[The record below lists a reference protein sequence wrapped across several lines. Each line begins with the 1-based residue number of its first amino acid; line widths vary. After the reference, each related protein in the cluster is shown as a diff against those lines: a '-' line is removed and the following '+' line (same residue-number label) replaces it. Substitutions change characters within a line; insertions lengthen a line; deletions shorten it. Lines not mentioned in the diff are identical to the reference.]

1 MNQILQGI
9 SAILTGREKAK
20 FYKLILFDL
29 VIGVLDIA
37 FLGALLF
44 VLNLYTKNSVSAKAS
59 FLPRAL
65 LNPGS
70 LLLITLFFALFSIKN
85 FFGYAGLK
93 SQHHFFYGVASRLS
107 QRNILNYLSGDY
119 NRFVDVDSSVQIR
132 HISQQPIE
140 FSRYILTN
148 VQQIVSQLILI
159 FFTVI
164 AILFYH
170 PTLFL
175 LLFILLLPP
184 VVLLGWYIRKKL
196 KDVRDNIKLANE
208 KTLQHLHESLTGYV
222 ESNIYQK
229 DDFFTDRYS
238 AYQNHLNDNIA
249 TQQTLQSLP
258 SRLVEVFAVLGF
270 LVLVAI
276 NKLSAG
282 ALAVDMLTVGIF
294 MAAAYKIIP
303 GIVKILNSSGQI
315 KTYKF
320 TITDL
325 LAATDR
331 ILLLKRVEPA
341 QAISALAF
349 ESISFK
355 YKDRPVLNNLN
366 FDIRP
371 GDFIGISGNSGKGKT
386 TILHI
391 LLGFLQPD
399 NGNICINR
407 EKSNAEDRAR
417 YRSRISY
424 VKQQPFFINDTVL
437 KNITLSEYDHFPN
450 KTKEVVALSGVDKLV
465 EKYPAGLNEI
475 ITENGKN
482 ISGGQR
488 QRVML
493 ARALYHDF
501 DLLILDE
508 PFSEMDS
515 ASETGILEKLRSLTL
530 DGKMIL
536 FITHNKKSL
545 EYCNKIIALDE
556 E

>member
-9 SAILTGREKAK
+9 SAILNGREKAK

-29 VIGVLDIA
+29 VIGILDIA

-44 VLNLYTKNSVSAKAS
+44 VLNLYTKNAVPAKAS
-59 FLPRAL
+59 FLPREL

-70 LLLITLFFALFSIKN
+70 LLLIGVFFVLFSVKN
-85 FFGYAGLK
+85 LFGYAGLK
-93 SQHHFFYGVASRLS
+93 SQHHFFYSVASRLS
-107 QRNILNYLSGDY
+107 KRNLLNYFSGDY
-119 NRFVDVDSSVQIR
+119 ARFVNIDSSVRVRQIAN
-132 HISQQPIE
+132 QPIE
-140 FSRYILTN
+140 FSHYILIN
-148 VQQIVSQLILI
+148 IQQIVSQVILI
-159 FFTVI
+159 SCTVV

-184 VVLLGWYIRKKL
+184 VVSLGWYIRKKL
-196 KDVRDNIKLANE
+196 KDIRINIKSANE

-229 DDFFTDRYS
+229 DDFFTERHS
-238 AYQNHLNDNIA
+238 ACQNQLNDSLA
-249 TQQTLQSLP
+249 TQQTLQSMP
-258 SRLVEVFAVLGF
+258 SRLVEVFAILGF
-270 LVLVAI
+270 LVLLAI
-276 NKLSAG
+276 NKLSTG
-282 ALAVDMLTVGIF
+282 APPIDMLTIGIF

-303 GIVKILNSSGQI
+303 GIVKILNSSGQV

-320 TITDL
+320 TLTDL
-325 LAATDR
+325 LAASDQTPPKKPEAVDP
-331 ILLLKRVEPA
+331 IIA
-341 QAISALAF
+341 MAF
-349 ESISFK
+349 ESINFS
-355 YKDRPVLNNLN
+355 YKDRPVLNNVS
-366 FDIRP
+366 FDIKP
-371 GDFIGISGNSGKGKT
+371 GDLIGISGDSGKGKT
-386 TILHI
+386 TLINI

-407 EKSNAEDRAR
+407 KRSSADDRVY
-417 YRSRISY
+417 YRKRISY

-437 KNITLSEYDHFPN
+437 KNIILSEYDHFPTR
-450 KTKEVVALSGVDKLV
+450 TKEVIGLTGLDKLV
-465 EKYPAGLNEI
+465 EKYSARLDEM

-488 QRVML
+488 QRVVL

-515 ASETGILEKLRSLTL
+515 ASEIEILQKLQGITAQ
-530 DGKMIL
+530 GKMIL
-536 FITHNKKSL
+536 FVTHNKKSL
-545 EYCNKIIALDE
+545 EYCNKVITLNE